1 MRILVTGGAG
11 FIGSHIVDAL
21 IDRGHR
27 VTVLD
32 NLSSGQEENLN
43 RRAKFIKGDITSQK
57 KLESVFKRVQPEVI
71 FHLAAQINL
80 RASVENPVLD
90 AECNIIGSLRLI
102 DMASKT
108 GVKKFIFAS
117 TGGAMFGND
126 ALYPAREDQ
135 PIAPLSPYGLAKA
148 SIEEYLRF
156 YHRAKGLPYIILRY
170 SNVYGPRQNPHGEA
184 GVIAIFTSAILES
197 GQPLIKAMIYGD
209 GEQTRD
215 YVYVGDV
222 AKANLAA
229 LDSELTEG
237 TFHIGTGKETTVN
250 EIFRLINWQFGK
262 GYEVSHG
269 PQKEGDV
276 QRSVLDI
283 AKAEQSLGWKPE
295 VSITEGITATTTWF
309 KARLREE

>member
-32 NLSSGQEENLN
+32 NLSSGQEANLN
-43 RRAKFIKGDITSQK
+43 RRAKFIKGDITNQK
-57 KLESVFKRVQPEVI
+57 KLESVFKRVEPEAI
-71 FHLAAQINL
+71 FHLAAQINV
-80 RASVENPVLD
+80 RASVENPILD

-102 DMASKT
+102 DMAAKA
-108 GVKKFIFAS
+108 GVKKFIFSS
-117 TGGAMFGND
+117 TGGAMFGDD
-126 ALYPAREDQ
+126 ANYPATEKE
-135 PIAPLSPYGLAKA
+135 PMTPLSPYGLAKA
-148 SIEEYLRF
+148 GVEEYLRF
-156 YHRAKGLPYIILRY
+156 YHRVHGLPSVILRY

-184 GVIAIFTSAILES
+184 GVIAVFTSAMLE
-197 GQPLIKAMIYGD
+197 GRNPTINGD

-222 AKANLAA
+222 VKANLAA
-229 LDSELTEG
+229 LDAELTEG

-250 EIFRLINWQFGK
+250 EVFRLLNWQFGK
-262 GYEVSHG
+262 TFEAIHG
-269 PQKEGDV
+269 P
-276 QRSVLDI
+276 
-283 AKAEQSLGWKPE
+283 AKAGETKRSALDASQAEQILGWKPE
-295 VSITEGITATTTWF
+295 VVVTEGITATATWF